1 MVEQPNQHVGD
12 EPKVTGLLSVKE
24 SNKPA
29 SSDKDDDDQGALA
42 PSFTSKRS
50 GGTTDSRSTVKSIE
64 STEATDTAPDDG
76 KSSGTDADDTG
87 SAQMGKAEQEQ
98 PADASKG
105 PAVEQDG
112 MVPQEGQTENSRKKP
127 RKPRAERL
135 REEQGS
141 PSDTEGEL
149 ESGDEDVYAL
159 SSTIGWASELQSKNL
174 YEAFRMKLERRQKL
188 LEKKG
193 HKKKDNQGPALLKG
207 LADYMRVLEKRIG
220 KLETEHAKSGTEAT
234 KGGSG
239 ENRDGDG
246 RASEG
251 KNSKMDGRASEGK
264 DGKMDGSA
272 SDGKDSKR
280 DADVDEDQVLTS
292 FHDYQHE
299 ETLVFT
305 ELDRKGPFCDESES
319 FISKNPHYVLRVLFK
334 WNETYRNPKKHD
346 SLFQPDPAQV
356 DVLGIRINSRP
367 IASFLESQ
375 MNFKVDCL
383 SITQTSKPFR
393 LLIRNAAAIQHQLDA
408 LEAKYGQSFATPR
421 PEEVKTTPDLER
433 TESDG
438 AAATTGQNVTPGSS
452 VETSA
457 KEPAAE
463 VEEDAERREDAVEL
477 YDSKKA
483 LLHFREL
490 MAFIDRYLG
499 QKRRLY
505 DDIQLGIPPRVTF
518 EDVWMLFDFGDT
530 ILCPRRG
537 NEEIWIGEDLHASVQ
552 RHVPQAYRVIASAG
566 GVLRGRR
573 FVPRAAESG
582 DRAGREALKS
592 TKAVA
597 ADPSEPQSQ
606 QFYIKQLLELIDEQQ
621 SGEKASDRFTSLLVS
636 CYYIDFNG
644 ARLSAVPD
652 IFKIRPFD
660 GEMEVTSLNVFPIAY
675 QRHLGTQD
683 KAIDLH
689 ARGLKFLEWT
699 RVTHLSYDGQTVGE
713 TQEEIT
719 SPVIIDF
726 KLAFQELPDLV
737 PSFGRSERIWDWT
750 NPGGLM
756 ELPMSTCE
764 NPTTTCCLK
773 DQYMELEKARSGK
786 ILPTLKTWL
795 GELEVGGDKSQT
807 KRLKD
812 QLRDKDLHVL
822 LPGVAHGFALHSRK
836 WLQFD
841 IGRLKEVEVAE
852 GESGWDDLVL
862 PATHRSMVQSMVE
875 THTAGSRQGSS
886 GPGASGSGSEG
897 KYDIGLIQGK
907 GKGCIILLHGVPG
920 VGKTS
925 TAECVAA
932 YTRRPL
938 FPITCGDIGY
948 EPEKVEA
955 NLEKLFRLA
964 HKWGCVMLI
973 DEADV
978 FLAERDK
985 ADVKRNGLVSVFLR
999 VLEYYSGILFLTTN
1013 RVGAFDEAFRSRI
1026 HLSLYYPR
1034 LDERQTYEVWD
1045 MNIRRIEKL
1054 NRQREADGLQPVA
1067 YSRKR
1072 IHEWAQL
1079 NYKALRWNGRQI
1091 QNAFQTA
1098 LALAEFEVRRRPLK
1112 KRQPKI
1118 TVEHFRTIGDATI
1131 QFDNY
1136 LIETHMGADQSK
1148 AAKQK
1153 QIRSDQFGADGKPAK
1168 DREIQ
1173 MPISH
1178 KPKPKRRAPRAR
1190 GACSDDTESSQ
1201 NETDSEEEE
1210 EHSSQESDS
1219 ESDVKSRKKSKKTT
1233 KKKTTDSAKVKVEVE
1248 IGEKDKVKAAEKGS
1262 RRKKRT
1268 KKDQSSDEETEEE
1281 EESEEERASK
1291 KKRGAKK
1298 QVKKTK
1304 AKKRMSSDEE
1314 EDGNEDEVQSE
1325 D

>member
-1 MVEQPNQHVGD
+1 M
-12 EPKVTGLLSVKE
+12 
-24 SNKPA
+24 
-29 SSDKDDDDQGALA
+29 
-42 PSFTSKRS
+42 
-50 GGTTDSRSTVKSIE
+50 GT
-64 STEATDTAPDDG
+64 
-76 KSSGTDADDTG
+76 
-87 SAQMGKAEQEQ
+87 AEQEQ

-105 PAVEQDG
+105 PGAEQDG
-112 MVPQEGQTENSRKKP
+112 LAPQEGQTENSRKKS
-127 RKPRAERL
+127 RKSRAERL
-135 REEQGS
+135 HEEQGS

-149 ESGDEDVYAL
+149 ESDDENVL
-159 SSTIGWASELQSKNL
+159 LLGPTIRWAAELQSKNL
-174 YEAFRMKLERRQKL
+174 YEAFRIKLERRQERL
-188 LEKKG
+188 DEKG

-207 LADYMRVLEKRIG
+207 LADYLRVLEKRIG
-220 KLETEHAKSGTEAT
+220 KLETEHVKSGTEAK

-239 ENRDGDG
+239 DNRHV
-246 RASEG
+246 
-251 KNSKMDGRASEGK
+251 DGRASEGK
-264 DGKMDGSA
+264 DT
-272 SDGKDSKR
+272 KR
-280 DADVDEDQVLTS
+280 DAEVDEDQILTS
-292 FHDYQHE
+292 FHDYQRE

-305 ELDRKGPFCDESES
+305 ELDREGSFCDESES
-319 FISKNPHYVLRVLFK
+319 FISKDPHYVLRVLFK
-334 WNETYRNPKKHD
+334 WNGTYRDPKKHD
-346 SLFQPDPAQV
+346 SLVQPDPAQV
-356 DVLGIRINSRP
+356 DILGIRINSRP
-367 IASFLESQ
+367 IASFLEKQ

-393 LLIRNAAAIQHQLDA
+393 LLIRNAAAIQHQLDV
-408 LEAKYGQSFATPR
+408 LEAKHGQGFDTPR
-421 PEEVKTTPDLER
+421 PEEVKTTPNLER

-438 AAATTGQNVTPGSS
+438 AAATTGQNGSS
-452 VETSA
+452 AETSA
-457 KEPAAE
+457 KEPTAE
-463 VEEDAERREDAVEL
+463 VEEDAERREDAAEP

-530 ILCPRRG
+530 ILCPSRG
-537 NEEIWIGEDLHASVQ
+537 SEDIFIGENVHTSIQ

-566 GVLRGRR
+566 GVLQGRR
-573 FVPRAAESG
+573 FVPRALPAAGSG
-582 DRAGREALKS
+582 DRAGRETLKS

-606 QFYIKQLLELIDEQQ
+606 QFYVRQLLELIDEQQ
-621 SGEKASDRFTSLLVS
+621 SGEKADDRFTPLLVS
-636 CYYIDFNG
+636 CYYIDFDG
-644 ARLSAVPD
+644 ARLSAVPE

-660 GEMEVTSLNVFPIAY
+660 GEMEVTSLNAFPMAY
-675 QRHLGTQD
+675 QRHLATQD

-737 PSFGRSERIWDWT
+737 PNFGRSERIWDWT

-795 GELEVGGDKSQT
+795 GELEIGGDKSQT

-836 WLQFD
+836 WLQFNV
-841 IGRLKEVEVAE
+841 GRLKEVKVAE

-955 NLEKLFRLA
+955 NLKKLFRLA

-1013 RVGAFDEAFRSRI
+1013 RVGAFDEASRSRI

-1034 LDERQTYEVWD
+1034 LDEKQTYEVWD

-1136 LIETHMGADQSK
+1136 LIETHMDADQSK

-1190 GACSDDTESSQ
+1190 GASSDGTESSQ

-1219 ESDVKSRKKSKKTT
+1219 ESDAKSRKKSKKTT

-1291 KKRGAKK
+1291 KKRGTKK

-1304 AKKRMSSDEE
+1304 AKKRISSDKEE
-1314 EDGNEDEVQSE
+1314 EDSNEDEVQSE